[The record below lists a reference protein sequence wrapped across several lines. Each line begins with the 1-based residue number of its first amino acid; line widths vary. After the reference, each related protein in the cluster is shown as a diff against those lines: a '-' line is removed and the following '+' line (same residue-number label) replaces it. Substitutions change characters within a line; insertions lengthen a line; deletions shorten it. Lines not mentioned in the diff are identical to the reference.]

1 LSGSELDSVY
11 NKFLQVRAPQL
22 AELPQTLARE
32 DLKCGFDIVT
42 TVKMNFNNFSADQQK
57 LLEPLVSRPV
67 LETSMDSPYGY
78 FRIHYNSSGP
88 SAPSYIPGTVTENV
102 MEVAKALDST
112 YRFEVTYLDYLP
124 PPSDNGAGGNNL
136 YDVYIVNQPSGLY
149 GYTELELRVGP
160 TSWTSFA
167 VIDNNYVG
175 YYSQGLD
182 GMEVTVAHEFH
193 HGIQVGNYAVLN
205 GTSPLRSGD
214 VFFYEITSTSMEEFV
229 YDDVNDYYAY
239 MPDYFMNVDK
249 AFPNQNGYNLAIW
262 NLYLKERFNYDLIK
276 RQWEMIPI
284 LEAIIAINNSLI
296 ERGATLKEELNNFG
310 VWTYFTNSRA
320 IAGIYFEEA
329 ANYPL
334 ISLTTT
340 FEFLPPST
348 SMNGSVPP
356 TANNFVKIN
365 LPSGN
370 DFFVT
375 LISNGDAEAAN
386 INPNQFFSFIYSL
399 FNYNEIGSEL
409 IVNNYYYIFDSP
421 FESHFSVNHIF
432 NDIASADEGFLS
444 QVFCLYQNYPNPFN
458 PITKIKYQIPELS
471 FVIFKVYDALGNEV
485 AILVNEEKTFGNY
498 EVEFNAIGLSSGIYF
513 YRIQA
518 GSYIEIKKMVIL
530 K

>member
-1 LSGSELDSVY
+1 
-11 NKFLQVRAPQL
+11 
-22 AELPQTLARE
+22 
-32 DLKCGFDIVT
+32 
-42 TVKMNFNNFSADQQK
+42 
-57 LLEPLVSRPV
+57 
-67 LETSMDSPYGY
+67 
-78 FRIHYNSSGP
+78 
-88 SAPSYIPGTVTENV
+88 
-102 MEVAKALDST
+102 
-112 YRFEVTYLDYLP
+112 
-124 PPSDNGAGGNNL
+124 
-136 YDVYIVNQPSGLY
+136 
-149 GYTELELRVGP
+149 
-160 TSWTSFA
+160 
-167 VIDNNYVG
+167 
-175 YYSQGLD
+175 
-182 GMEVTVAHEFH
+182 
-193 HGIQVGNYAVLN
+193 
-205 GTSPLRSGD
+205 
-214 VFFYEITSTSMEEFV
+214 
-229 YDDVNDYYAY
+229 
-239 MPDYFMNVDK
+239 MPDYFMNADK

-276 RQWEMIPI
+276 RQWEMIPT

-296 ERGATLKEELNNFG
+296 ERGTTLKEELNNFG

-320 IAGIYFEEA
+320 ITGIYFEEA

-386 INPNQFFSFIYSL
+386 INPNQYFSFIYSL

-421 FESHFSVNHIF
+421 FEAQFSVNHIF
-432 NDIASADEGFLS
+432 NDIASAYEGFLS

-471 FVIFKVYDALGNEV
+471 FVIFKVYDVLGNEV